1 MTFYS
6 PDNLAAQQSMK
17 IARDAARQLKVEF
30 IERPVASV
38 DELRAG
44 LRALRPGEADAF
56 FFVSDAMVNSQEDLI
71 IDTASAKRLPTML
84 AYEGKRRQG
93 GACQL
98 W

>member
-1 MTFYS
+1 
-6 PDNLAAQQSMK
+6 MK
-17 IARDAARQLKVEF
+17 IARDAARQLKVEL

-44 LRALRPGEADAF
+44 LRALRPGERGCALLRVGCDGE
-56 FFVSDAMVNSQEDLI
+56 QPGRDLI
-71 IDTASAKRLPTML
+71 IDTARAKTAADDARVRG
-84 AYEGKRRQG
+84 ERRQG